1 MLPHL
6 VVSHSSSWEN
16 ISADKLN
23 LKFLQPDSITLL
35 TTLMGSLC
43 ARDSFYDI
51 IKLSPA
57 SHISELTFKLFL
69 SRSQTRAILW
79 SVSVFWSILLVM
91 VRALSDSLYC
101 SCLCLRTNSVLL
113 VWTGVILSSNCQTWT
128 L

>member
-1 MLPHL
+1 
-6 VVSHSSSWEN
+6 
-16 ISADKLN
+16 
-23 LKFLQPDSITLL
+23 
-35 TTLMGSLC
+35 MGSLC

-101 SCLCLRTNSVLL
+101 SCLSLHTNSLL
-113 VWTGVILSSNCQTWT
+113 LEWTGITPSNNCHT
-128 L
+128 